1 MISRIMALLGFQI
14 WRRDMRHTLKYAAAG
29 AAMFLAAGQAAAADI
44 IEEAAPGCNCFGG
57 PYISLFAGAAFDAQ
71 DPEGSYGGSYT
82 YTFDTETGFLVGG
95 AIGAHITPNFRGEI
109 ELSFKSHDID
119 GAEDSDGDSVTG
131 VSGDV
136 DIFFI
141 LANFWYDFDMG
152 AFTPYLGG
160 GVGVAKVNAD
170 LTFYD
175 SYEWDMDNWT
185 LAGQVGAGIKWMFTD
200 NFGLD
205 LGYRLKATS
214 AQDFQLGDNASY
226 NITGVSFVEHV
237 VQLGLTFDF

>member
-1 MISRIMALLGFQI
+1 MALLGFQI

-29 AAMFLAAGQAAAADI
+29 AAMFLAAGQAAAADMV
-44 IEEAAPGCNCFGG
+44 EEAVPGCNCYGG
-57 PYISLFAGAAFDAQ
+57 PYISLFAGVTFDAQ
-71 DPEGSYGGSYT
+71 DTEVSYGGSST
-82 YTFDTETGFLVGG
+82 YSIETDTGFLVGG

-119 GAEDSDGDSVTG
+119 SADDSDGDSNTG
-131 VSGDV
+131 NGDV
-136 DIFFI
+136 DIFFV

-160 GVGVAKVNAD
+160 GVGVAKINSD
-170 LTFYD
+170 ISIYD
-175 SYEWDMDNWT
+175 HAYFWDMDRWT
-185 LAGQVGAGIKWMFTD
+185 LAGQLGAGVQWKFTD

-214 AQDFQLGDNASY
+214 PADLDFGFNA
-226 NITGVSFVEHV
+226 
-237 VQLGLTFDF
+237 

>member
-1 MISRIMALLGFQI
+1 MNRMMALVDFQI

-29 AAMFLAAGQAAAADI
+29 AAMFLAAGQAAAADMV
-44 IEEAAPGCNCFGG
+44 EEAVPGCNCYGG
-57 PYISLFAGAAFDAQ
+57 PYISLFAGVTFDAQ
-71 DPEGSYGGSYT
+71 DTEVSYGGSST
-82 YTFDTETGFLVGG
+82 YSIETDTGFLVGG

-119 GAEDSDGDSVTG
+119 SADDSDGDSVTG

-152 AFTPYLGG
+152 NFTPYIGG
-160 GVGVAKVNAD
+160 GVGVAKIDAD
-170 LTFYD
+170 LAFYD
-175 SYEWDMDNWT
+175 DYTAELDRWT
-185 LAGQVGAGIKWMFTD
+185 LAGQVGAGVKWMFTD
-200 NFGLD
+200 NWGLD
-205 LGYRLKATS
+205 LGYRLKAT
-214 AQDFQLGDNASY
+214 APADFQLEDNFSY
-226 NITGVSFVEHV
+226 NFTGASFVEHV